1 MKGLKFL
8 DIGVFSIREPG
19 RRGIGDN
26 RFNKGVIGGK
36 EIFFLVPPG
45 GTSKTFKDIKAG
57 GNSGGEVLD
66 MGSKGEMGVKGNS
79 KDGGGFI

>member
-8 DIGVFSIREPG
+8 DIGVFSIREPD

-26 RFNKGVIGGK
+26 GLNKGVISGE

-45 GTSKTFKDIKAG
+45 GTSKTFLDIIAG

-66 MGSKGEMGVKGNS
+66 MGSKGEMGIKGNTE
-79 KDGGGFI
+79 DGGGFI

>member
-1 MKGLKFL
+1 MEGLELL
-8 DIGVFSIREPG
+8 DVGIFSVWEPD

-26 RFNKGVIGGK
+26 GLNKGVIGGK

-45 GTSKTFKDIKAG
+45 GTSKTFLDIKAG

-66 MGSKGEMGVKGNS
+66 MGSKGEMGIKGNT